1 MIANTLYLFTRIL
14 DLLNQNNNYDLY
26 IKKIKFIEERKIS
39 KTKY

>member
-26 IKKIKFIEERKIS
+26 IKKIKLMEEKKIF